1 MTIYK
6 VTCVLDQ
13 FDDEILYDKLFEIGA
28 ISIDISDYKN
38 DSILDNTNVIL
49 SEISEK
55 WENNRLEILFNC
67 QSQNNFELIL
77 EKLKKI
83 DNFNLKI
90 ENTSK
95 VNEEDWVKRSK
106 DSFKKIQFTNALE
119 VYPSWEKMDESFR
132 YNIQIDPGQAFGT
145 GSHQTTKLCIE
156 WLLQNEKKNFSN
168 VIDYG
173 CGSGLLAII
182 AKTLYKTKVLGVDID
197 SKAIDVATKNSI
209 VNNLDIKFSHVDKV
223 KYETYDLIIANILLN
238 VLTTLKP
245 IFLKILKKQG
255 VIIFTGILENQ
266 VETLI
271 EEYQDSFQKVKVFRK
286 DNWALVEMCF

>member
-6 VTCVLDQ
+6 VTCALDQ

-90 ENTSK
+90 ENTSR

-106 DSFKKIQFTNALE
+106 DSFKKIQFTNVLE

-156 WLLQNEKKNFSN
+156 WLLQNEKKKFSN

-197 SKAIDVATKNSI
+197 SKAIDVSTKNSI
-209 VNNLDIKFSHVDKV
+209 TNNLDIKFSHVDNV

-271 EEYQDSFQKVKVFRK
+271 EEYEDSFQKVKVFRK

>member
-1 MTIYK
+1 MDRFISE
-6 VTCVLDQ
+6 D
-13 FDDEILYDKLFEIGA
+13 LYDSLFEIGA
-28 ISIDISDYKN
+28 ISIDISDYEN
-38 DSILDNTNVIL
+38 DLRFDRNNIFL
-49 SEISEK
+49 SEIAERWK
-55 WENNRLEILFNC
+55 KNRLNILFNC
-67 QSQNNFELIL
+67 ASQNNLKLVL

-83 DNFNLKI
+83 NNYTLKI
-90 ENTSK
+90 ENTSE

-106 DSFKKIQFTNALE
+106 DSFKKIQFSNILE
-119 VYPSWEKMDESFR
+119 VYPSWEKIDKSFR

-156 WLLQNEKKNFSN
+156 WLLKNEKKKFSN

-173 CGSGLLAII
+173 CGSGLLAIT
-182 AKTLYKTKVLGVDID
+182 AKILYDTKVLGVDID

-209 VNNLDIKFSHVDKV
+209 ANDLDIEFSHVDNV

-238 VLTTLKP
+238 VLKTLKP

-266 VETLI
+266 VKTLI
-271 EEYQDSFQKVKVFRK
+271 EEYKESYHKVKVFK
-286 DNWALVEMCF
+286 KENWALVEMSF

>member
-6 VTCVLDQ
+6 VTSVLDQ
-13 FDDEILYDKLFEIGA
+13 FDNEVLYDKLFEIGA
-28 ISIDISDYKN
+28 ISIDISDYRN
-38 DSILDNTNVIL
+38 DSISDNNGFF

-67 QSQNNFELIL
+67 KSQNNFELIL

-83 DNFNLKI
+83 NNFNLKI
-90 ENTSK
+90 ENIAE

-106 DSFKKIQFTNALE
+106 DSFKKIQFSNVLE
-119 VYPSWEKMDESFR
+119 VYPSWEKMDKSFR

-156 WLLQNEKKNFSN
+156 WLLLNEKKNFSN
-168 VIDYG
+168 IIDYG

-182 AKTLYKTKVLGVDID
+182 AKMLFGTNVLGVDID
-197 SKAIDVATKNSI
+197 TKAIDVATKNSI
-209 VNNLDIKFSHVDKV
+209 ANNLDIKFSHVDKV

-266 VETLI
+266 VKTLI
-271 EEYQDSFQKVKVFRK
+271 EEYEESFQKVKVFRK

>member
-106 DSFKKIQFTNALE
+106 NSFKKIQFTNALE
-119 VYPSWEKMDESFR
+119 IYPSWEKMDESFR

-197 SKAIDVATKNSI
+197 SKAVDVAIKNSI
-209 VNNLDIKFSHVDKV
+209 ANNLDIEFSHVDKV

-238 VLTTLKP
+238 VLTALKP

-266 VETLI
+266 VKTLI
-271 EEYQDSFQKVKVFRK
+271 EEYEESFQKVKVFRK

>member
-13 FDDEILYDKLFEIGA
+13 FDEEVLYDKLFEIGA
-28 ISIDISDYKN
+28 ISIDISDYRN
-38 DSILDNTNVIL
+38 DSFSDNTNVFF

-83 DNFNLKI
+83 NNFNLKI
-90 ENTSK
+90 ENTSE

-106 DSFKKIQFTNALE
+106 DSFKKIQFSNALE
-119 VYPSWEKMDESFR
+119 VYPSWEKMDKSFR

-209 VNNLDIKFSHVDKV
+209 ANNLDIKFSHVDKV

-245 IFLKILKKQG
+245 IFFKNIKK
-255 VIIFTGILENQ
+255 TGCYYFYRNIRKSSEN
-266 VETLI
+266 
-271 EEYQDSFQKVKVFRK
+271 S
-286 DNWALVEMCF
+286 N

>member
-119 VYPSWEKMDESFR
+119 VYPSWEKMDKSFR

-156 WLLQNEKKNFSN
+156 WLLQNEKKKFSN

-209 VNNLDIKFSHVDKV
+209 ANNLDIKFSHVDKV

-266 VETLI
+266 VKTLI
-271 EEYQDSFQKVKVFRK
+271 EEYEESFQKVKIFRK

>member
-13 FDDEILYDKLFEIGA
+13 FDDEELYDSLFEIGA
-28 ISIDISDYKN
+28 ISIDVSVHEN
-38 DSILDNTNVIL
+38 DLKLDENIDF
-49 SEISEK
+49 ISELAER
-55 WENNRLEILFNC
+55 WEKNKFDILFNC

-83 DNFNLKI
+83 NNFNLKI

-106 DSFKKIQFTNALE
+106 DSFKKIQFSNLLE
-119 VYPSWEKMDESFR
+119 VHPSWEKIDKSFR

-156 WLLQNEKKNFSN
+156 WLLKNKKKIFSN

-173 CGSGLLAII
+173 CGSGLLAMT
-182 AKTLYKTKVLGVDID
+182 AKILYETKVLGVDID
-197 SKAIDVATKNSI
+197 LKAIDVAKKNSI
-209 VNNLDIKFSHVDKV
+209 ANDLDIEFSHVDNV
-223 KYETYDLIIANILLN
+223 RYETYDLIIANILLN

-245 IFLKILKKQG
+245 IFLKILKKRG
-255 VIIFTGILENQ
+255 VIIFTGILESQ
-266 VETLI
+266 VKTLI
-271 EEYQDSFQKVKVFRK
+271 EEYKKNYQNVKVFKK
-286 DNWALVEMCF
+286 DNWALVEMSF

>member
-156 WLLQNEKKNFSN
+156 WLLQNEKKSFPM
-168 VIDYG
+168 
-173 CGSGLLAII
+173 LLIMVVEAVYWQLLQ
-182 AKTLYKTKVLGVDID
+182 KLC
-197 SKAIDVATKNSI
+197 
-209 VNNLDIKFSHVDKV
+209 IK
-223 KYETYDLIIANILLN
+223 
-238 VLTTLKP
+238 
-245 IFLKILKKQG
+245 
-255 VIIFTGILENQ
+255 
-266 VETLI
+266 
-271 EEYQDSFQKVKVFRK
+271 RK
-286 DNWALVEMCF
+286 F

>member
-13 FDDEILYDKLFEIGA
+13 FDDEILNDKLFEIGA

-95 VNEEDWVKRSK
+95 VNEEDWVKDQK
-106 DSFKKIQFTNALE
+106 
-119 VYPSWEKMDESFR
+119 
-132 YNIQIDPGQAFGT
+132 
-145 GSHQTTKLCIE
+145 
-156 WLLQNEKKNFSN
+156 
-168 VIDYG
+168 
-173 CGSGLLAII
+173 
-182 AKTLYKTKVLGVDID
+182 
-197 SKAIDVATKNSI
+197 
-209 VNNLDIKFSHVDKV
+209 
-223 KYETYDLIIANILLN
+223 ILLRRFN
-238 VLTTLKP
+238 LL
-245 IFLKILKKQG
+245 
-255 VIIFTGILENQ
+255 
-266 VETLI
+266 
-271 EEYQDSFQKVKVFRK
+271 
-286 DNWALVEMCF
+286 MH

>member
-1 MTIYK
+1 MK
-6 VTCVLDQ
+6 
-13 FDDEILYDKLFEIGA
+13 
-28 ISIDISDYKN
+28 
-38 DSILDNTNVIL
+38 
-49 SEISEK
+49 
-55 WENNRLEILFNC
+55 
-67 QSQNNFELIL
+67 
-77 EKLKKI
+77 KLKKI

-106 DSFKKIQFTNALE
+106 DSFKKIQFANALE
-119 VYPSWEKMDESFR
+119 VYPSWEKMDKSFR

-156 WLLQNEKKNFSN
+156 WLLQNEKKKFSN

-209 VNNLDIKFSHVDKV
+209 ANNLDIKFSHVDKV

-266 VETLI
+266 VKTLLKSTKI
-271 EEYQDSFQKVKVFRK
+271 VFRK
-286 DNWALVEMCF
+286 